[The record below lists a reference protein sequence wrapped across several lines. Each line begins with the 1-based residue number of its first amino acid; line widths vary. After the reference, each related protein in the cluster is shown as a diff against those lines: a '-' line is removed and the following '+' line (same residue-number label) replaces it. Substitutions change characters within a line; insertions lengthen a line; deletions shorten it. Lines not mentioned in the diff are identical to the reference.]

1 MKIQIDTKEKKS
13 FLIIFSAI
21 FVCFLISLFVFI
33 FSGQGKKYSFI
44 FPSVDKGEYV
54 VETRFLPKNSQKDE
68 ITFYVDELLL
78 GSSLER
84 TKMIFTQGTTI
95 RSCFLRDGI
104 LYLDLSAELLKSSSN
119 TILIDEAFEL
129 LEQNIKDN
137 FNSVKELEI
146 FVDGK
151 YALENFKKNKSLK

>member
-1 MKIQIDTKEKKS
+1 MRIPP
-13 FLIIFSAI
+13 
-21 FVCFLISLFVFI
+21 
-33 FSGQGKKYSFI
+33 KKYSFI

-54 VETRFLPKNSQKDE
+54 VETRFLPENSQKDE
-68 ITFYVDELLL
+68 ITFYIDELLL

-129 LEQNIKDN
+129 LEKNIKDN

>member
-1 MKIQIDTKEKKS
+1 MKSQIDTKEKKS

-21 FVCFLISLFVFI
+21 FVCFLISLFVLI

-54 VETRFLPKNSQKDE
+54 VETRFLPENSQKDE
-68 ITFYVDELLL
+68 ITFYIDELLL

-84 TKMIFTQGTTI
+84 TKMIFSQGTTT

-119 TILIDEAFEL
+119 TILISEAFEL
-129 LEQNIKDN
+129 LEKNIKVN

>member
-1 MKIQIDTKEKKS
+1 
-13 FLIIFSAI
+13 
-21 FVCFLISLFVFI
+21 
-33 FSGQGKKYSFI
+33 
-44 FPSVDKGEYV
+44 
-54 VETRFLPKNSQKDE
+54 
-68 ITFYVDELLL
+68 
-78 GSSLER
+78 
-84 TKMIFTQGTTI
+84 MIFTQGTTI

-129 LEQNIKDN
+129 LEKNIKDN

>member
-1 MKIQIDTKEKKS
+1 
-13 FLIIFSAI
+13 
-21 FVCFLISLFVFI
+21 
-33 FSGQGKKYSFI
+33 
-44 FPSVDKGEYV
+44 
-54 VETRFLPKNSQKDE
+54 
-68 ITFYVDELLL
+68 
-78 GSSLER
+78 
-84 TKMIFTQGTTI
+84 MIFTQGTTI

-119 TILIDEAFEL
+119 TILISEAFEL
-129 LEQNIKDN
+129 LEKNIKVN

>member
-1 MKIQIDTKEKKS
+1 MKSQIDTKEKKS

-21 FVCFLISLFVFI
+21 FICFLISLFAFI
-33 FSGQGKKYSFI
+33 FSKQGKEYSFI

-54 VETRFLPKNSQKDE
+54 VETRFLPENSQKDE
-68 ITFYVDELLL
+68 ITFYIDELLL

-84 TKMIFTQGTTI
+84 TKMIFSQGTTT

-129 LEQNIKDN
+129 LEKNIKDN

>member
-1 MKIQIDTKEKKS
+1 MPE
-13 FLIIFSAI
+13 
-21 FVCFLISLFVFI
+21 
-33 FSGQGKKYSFI
+33 
-44 FPSVDKGEYV
+44 
-54 VETRFLPKNSQKDE
+54 NSQKDE
-68 ITFYVDELLL
+68 ITFYIDELLL

-84 TKMIFTQGTTI
+84 TKMIFSQGTTT

-119 TILIDEAFEL
+119 TILISEAFEL
-129 LEQNIKDN
+129 LEKNIKVN